1 MNACMRAIR
10 WCDGRTEND
19 LRRGCTYGEH
29 GDQTHNEGETRSENW
44 WFYVWLSE
52 PQRLNYRC
60 YYIYMSNIQ
69 TRHNGSN
76 ECFSCLMKLSPER
89 CCFQVHTIH
98 HVPATLSVEVPNTAC
113 YILSASAAN
122 NKIDLVT
129 KADIFVAVFFFFFIS
144 IELLCAAVAKKNN
157 TKINRSE
164 CTTSV

>member
-1 MNACMRAIR
+1 
-10 WCDGRTEND
+10 
-19 LRRGCTYGEH
+19 
-29 GDQTHNEGETRSENW
+29 
-44 WFYVWLSE
+44 
-52 PQRLNYRC
+52 
-60 YYIYMSNIQ
+60 MSNIQ